1 MAVKFP
7 TGPAHQGKV
16 GPYQKA
22 VDEVQ
27 DYIRQLN
34 FRATKAIDSGQVI
47 KLGEEELSVAAA
59 RNRFRTGTDADRKA
73 FVSQYGED
81 ETFKLLKGPGGEPSP
96 SPSPSPSPQPLPLG
110 NTGGMI

>member
-59 RNRFRTGTDADRKA
+59 RNRFRSGTDADRQA
-73 FVSQYGED
+73 FVSQYGQE
-81 ETFKLLKGPGGEPSP
+81 ETLKLIRGPGGE
-96 SPSPSPSPQPLPLG
+96 PSPSPSPQPLPLG

>member
-34 FRATKAIDSGQVI
+34 FRATKAIESGQVI
-47 KLGEEELSVAAA
+47 KLGEEELSVTAA

-73 FVSQYGED
+73 FVSQYGQE
-81 ETFKLLKGPGGEPSP
+81 ETLKLIRGPGGE
-96 SPSPSPSPQPLPLG
+96 PSPSPSPQPLPLG

>member
-34 FRATKAIDSGQVI
+34 FRATKAIESGQVI
-47 KLGEEELSVAAA
+47 KLGEEELSVTAA
-59 RNRFRTGTDADRKA
+59 RNRFRSGTDADRQA
-73 FVSQYGED
+73 FVSQYGQE
-81 ETFKLLKGPGGEPSP
+81 ETLKLIRGPGGEP

>member
-73 FVSQYGED
+73 FVSDYGED
-81 ETFKLLKGPGGEPSP
+81 ETFKLLRGPGGE
-96 SPSPSPSPQPLPLG
+96 PSPSPSPQPLPLG
-110 NTGGMI
+110 NPGGMI

>member
-7 TGPAHQGKV
+7 TGPEHQGKV
-16 GPYQKA
+16 GPYQRA

-27 DYIRQLN
+27 AYIRQLN
-34 FRATKAIDSGQVI
+34 FQATKAIDSGQVI

-59 RNRFRTGTDADRKA
+59 RNRFLTGTDADRKA
-73 FVSQYGED
+73 FLSEYGED
-81 ETFKLLKGPGGEPSP
+81 ETFKLLRGPGGE
-96 SPSPSPSPQPLPLG
+96 PSPSPSPQPLPLG

>member
-96 SPSPSPSPQPLPLG
+96 SPSPQPLPLG

>member
-34 FRATKAIDSGQVI
+34 FRATRAIDSGQVI

-59 RNRFRTGTDADRKA
+59 RNRFRSGTDADRQA
-73 FVSQYGED
+73 FVSQYGQE
-81 ETFKLLKGPGGEPSP
+81 ETLKLIRGPGGEP

>member
-7 TGPAHQGKV
+7 TGPEHQGKV
-16 GPYQKA
+16 GPYQRA

-27 DYIRQLN
+27 AYIRQLN
-34 FRATKAIDSGQVI
+34 FQATKAIDSGQVI
-47 KLGEEELSVAAA
+47 KLGEEELSATAA

-73 FVSQYGED
+73 FVSEYGED
-81 ETFKLLKGPGGEPSP
+81 ETFKLLRGPGGE
-96 SPSPSPSPQPLPLG
+96 PSPSPSPQPLPLG

>member
-73 FVSQYGED
+73 FVSDYGED
-81 ETFKLLKGPGGEPSP
+81 ETFKLLRGPGGE
-96 SPSPSPSPQPLPLG
+96 PSPSPSPQPLPLG

>member
-47 KLGEEELSVAAA
+47 KLGEEELSVTAA
-59 RNRFRTGTDADRKA
+59 RNRLRSGTDADRKA

-81 ETFKLLKGPGGEPSP
+81 ETFKLLRGPGGEP